1 VEVSVAQVLGM
12 VLEGRVRS
20 VSGREVPVR
29 ADTLC
34 IHGDQPGALA
44 FVRRIRQALAQAGVE
59 VRAIE
64 D

>member
-1 VEVSVAQVLGM
+1 
-12 VLEGRVRS
+12 
-20 VSGREVPVR
+20 VPVR

-44 FVRRIRQALAQAGVE
+44 FVRCIRQALAQAGVE